1 MRCLHTEHAKGP
13 ASCRDQNGPVKTF
26 CFHFGRVA
34 TTRQLIAEI
43 RVSFIEG
50 SAMNRGTMD
59 DKRSGHSCHNLEQ
72 LVAQTHHWT
81 TNFLSPETLLKPHSY
96 SRRRSLCGLY
106 VHDFPMLGRSP
117 CTAQGPRQ
125 QARVICSPTSWQ
137 SRRVP
142 TTMNAPPPH
151 ILTSSSPP
159 KTAQI

>member
-13 ASCRDQNGPVKTF
+13 ASCTDQNGPVKTF

-81 TNFLSPETLLKPHSY
+81 TNFLSSETLLKPHSY
-96 SRRRSLCGLY
+96 SCRSLSKGYTHVISQCWEGPLCAGTSPASQSY
-106 VHDFPMLGRSP
+106 LFPNFLAGEEATSRP
-117 CTAQGPRQ
+117 GPHNHECPS
-125 QARVICSPTSWQ
+125 QAP
-137 SRRVP
+137 
-142 TTMNAPPPH
+142 
-151 ILTSSSPP
+151 ILTS
-159 KTAQI
+159 